1 MMWKSKCVK
10 NTDNGNNNDD
20 DSNNVFNWG
29 PLCTEYECTELL
41 LQPLHPVSFCIAVLK
56 VTSLGQDA
64 YGLHMVA
71 YGGMG
76 SKNRNGAAPTI
87 PSVSRMSRL
96 SQEWD
101 QDSRNVLVINQLSSI
116 RTRELV
122 GCSVCHCKKVVR
134 DKSRMG
140 VGSWQT
146 HACLPPQMI

>member
-1 MMWKSKCVK
+1 MAIIMMMIVIMYAIGGHCVPSMSVR
-10 NTDNGNNNDD
+10 NCYC
-20 DSNNVFNWG
+20 SR
-29 PLCTEYECTELL
+29 CTPY
-41 LQPLHPVSFCIAVLK
+41 PVASRCLK
-56 VTSLGQDA
+56 WTSLGQDA